1 MDRGSFMYEIETN
14 IFYKDIVQNLEARF
28 DMMRYLIDD
37 YRLPPMK
44 KKNVIAMMKDKL
56 GENHDRVC

>member
-1 MDRGSFMYEIETN
+1 MDRGSFVCEIETN

>member
-1 MDRGSFMYEIETN
+1 MDRGSFVYEIETN